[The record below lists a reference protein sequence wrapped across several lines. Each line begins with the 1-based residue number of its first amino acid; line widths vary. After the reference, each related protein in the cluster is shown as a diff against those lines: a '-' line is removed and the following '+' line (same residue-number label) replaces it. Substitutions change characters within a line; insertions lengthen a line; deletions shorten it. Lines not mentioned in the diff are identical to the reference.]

1 MWEFFEAGGPV
12 MWPLLLCSVIALAI
26 ILERLWF
33 WMRIDLDKHKGDIEA
48 LLRDIQEGDESVASR
63 EGAGLIFRMLTTGAA
78 YQGGTT
84 AKAMEIIAIEAMKSM
99 RRGMTVLDTI
109 ITIAPM
115 LGIIGTV
122 LGIIASFDMLG
133 HAGVEDPKAVVS
145 GIASALIT
153 TATGLSI
160 SVATVFPYNYF
171 NSRIDEAQ
179 DRLEAYSSRL
189 EVAKDTR
196 VATSGKVAEA

>member
-133 HAGVEDPKAVVS
+133 QAGVEDPKAVVS